1 MVFICVGLVLYVVL
15 GGADFGAPIWQVTAG
30 RGSFGERI
38 REHAH
43 KSMAPVWEANHVW
56 LIFVLTVLWTAY
68 PVAFGSIASTLAV
81 ALTAAAVGIIVRGA
95 AYAFR
100 SGTRS
105 SRELRSIDMAS
116 AVSSVLAPFA
126 LGAAAGAIASG
137 RVPVGN
143 AAGNLWS
150 SWLNPTS
157 LAIGLIAVA
166 ASAYMAAVFLAA
178 DARRAGEDELA
189 EAFRTRA
196 LMSGAI
202 TGALALAGLVVLHED
217 AGRGYHRLLD
227 GPGLPGLIVSVAA
240 GLLTLALT
248 VTRRHEPA
256 RYSAGPAVAGI
267 VAGWALAQRPELLPG
282 LTVQQAAAPR
292 STQIAVII
300 AVLAGG
306 VILFPS
312 LALLFR
318 LTLTGGLGEGGAAE
332 STGTG
337 AHGRLRLLEA
347 SRRGLLGRMAAALF
361 VAGIALVNV
370 ADAEWAHVVGAGAF
384 IGCIAIGAAALAP
397 LGAGVDEVDSG

>member
-1 MVFICVGLVLYVVL
+1 MSVV
-15 GGADFGAPIWQVTAG
+15 
-30 RGSFGERI
+30 
-38 REHAH
+38 
-43 KSMAPVWEANHVW
+43 
-56 LIFVLTVLWTAY
+56 
-68 PVAFGSIASTLAV
+68 
-81 ALTAAAVGIIVRGA
+81 
-95 AYAFR
+95 
-100 SGTRS
+100 
-105 SRELRSIDMAS
+105 
-116 AVSSVLAPFA
+116 
-126 LGAAAGAIASG
+126 
-137 RVPVGN
+137 
-143 AAGNLWS
+143 
-150 SWLNPTS
+150 
-157 LAIGLIAVA
+157 IGLIAVA
-166 ASAYMAAVFLAA
+166 ASIYMAAVFLAA
-178 DARRAGEDELA
+178 DAQRADDEELA
-189 EAFRTRA
+189 EAFRKRVLLA
-196 LMSGAI
+196 GAVA
-202 TGALALAGLVVLHED
+202 GVLALAALPVLHSD
-217 AGRGYHRLLD
+217 AHRIYHRLLD
-227 GPGLPGLIVSVAA
+227 GPGLPALIVSIAA
-240 GLLTLALT
+240 GAVTLALT
-248 VTRRHEPA
+248 LARRHEPA
-256 RYSAGPAVAGI
+256 RYSAGLAVAGI

-332 STGTG
+332 STATG